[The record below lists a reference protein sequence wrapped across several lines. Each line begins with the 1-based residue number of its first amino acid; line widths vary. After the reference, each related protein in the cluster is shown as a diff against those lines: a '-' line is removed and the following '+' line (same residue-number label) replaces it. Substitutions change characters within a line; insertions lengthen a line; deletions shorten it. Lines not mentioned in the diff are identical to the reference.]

1 MEQTSA
7 ITGFFLCFP
16 LFFYPLCADI
26 LALHS
31 FTSPLNSANFLTF
44 SSSERTPPCQNGEIL
59 FRKLFSEPSKP
70 WKFRQIPNTCRQCYS
85 IRNVSP
91 GIVFAPQAFGF
102 FSYPPKPCKHRLP
115 KSSLPPLCQHV
126 PHVRN
131 LSRLFA
137 LAGFIIQKFLCI
149 KAKAHRYC
157 SPLLPL

>member
-44 SSSERTPPCQNGEIL
+44 SSSGAHSAMSKRRNPFSKAV
-59 FRKLFSEPSKP
+59 FRAIKALE
-70 WKFRQIPNTCRQCYS
+70 
-85 IRNVSP
+85 VS
-91 GIVFAPQAFGF
+91 
-102 FSYPPKPCKHRLP
+102 PKPCKHRLP

-131 LSRLFA
+131 LSRLFCA
-137 LAGFIIQKFLCI
+137 RRLYHTKFLCI